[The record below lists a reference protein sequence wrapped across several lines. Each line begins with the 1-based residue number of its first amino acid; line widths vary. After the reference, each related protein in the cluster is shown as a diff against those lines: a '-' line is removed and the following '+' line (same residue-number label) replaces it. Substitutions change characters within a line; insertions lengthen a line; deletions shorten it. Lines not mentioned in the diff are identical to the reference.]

1 MTRARAGLGEEKTGP
16 APGQSTQIH
25 TSRLLDPCKPKG
37 LWLNIT
43 RGMASAGAW
52 MFFGSNTHLFSLES
66 QRMEDPQPAL
76 QQQGHEKGFSWENS
90 YHSIS
95 QLGRLPFKPLRLGG
109 SAQRSP
115 AGRGPQ
121 TGRLRWDSAVLVA
134 PFPRA
139 AGESFTGLWS
149 GVRRHQACP

>member
-109 SAQRSP
+109 SAQRNP
-115 AGRGPQ
+115 AGRGPLRGLRPAASAGTARSWWRPSREQ
-121 TGRLRWDSAVLVA
+121 PGRVSRVSG
-134 PFPRA
+134 
-139 AGESFTGLWS
+139 AG
-149 GVRRHQACP
+149 